1 MGQNIR
7 EEIEE
12 GGKETGAVQEAAD
25 RLARAGG
32 WSRYAEGSP
41 KKAGPM
47 KLGAGLSA
55 VPAGIVKKIRRGEYV
70 DFAELPPAMP
80 EEEATA
86 CGQSG
91 DRVLIVQAAD
101 LRRTRRKIPDVM
113 VWARCFILYVGV
125 VAADEP
131 GRITDLLD
139 YMDGIVR
146 SARKFHWP
154 TCEEYDRRFRQVVA
168 GDEARPWA
176 TMDPGLFAECFTSQA
191 RTGPMARDPGRG
203 NQLGSLAGS
212 RKRQRET
219 AGPTPAEQDRAEV
232 GAPVCQIY
240 NRYQGDCKFG
250 VRCRFQHVCSSCRG
264 QHPVSKCDAG
274 AKD

>member
-55 VPAGIVKKIRRGEYV
+55 VPAGIVKKILRGEYV

-80 EEEATA
+80 EEEAAA

-146 SARKFHWP
+146 SARKFH
-154 TCEEYDRRFRQVVA
+154 
-168 GDEARPWA
+168 
-176 TMDPGLFAECFTSQA
+176 
-191 RTGPMARDPGRG
+191 
-203 NQLGSLAGS
+203 
-212 RKRQRET
+212 
-219 AGPTPAEQDRAEV
+219 
-232 GAPVCQIY
+232 
-240 NRYQGDCKFG
+240 
-250 VRCRFQHVCSSCRG
+250 
-264 QHPVSKCDAG
+264 
-274 AKD
+274 